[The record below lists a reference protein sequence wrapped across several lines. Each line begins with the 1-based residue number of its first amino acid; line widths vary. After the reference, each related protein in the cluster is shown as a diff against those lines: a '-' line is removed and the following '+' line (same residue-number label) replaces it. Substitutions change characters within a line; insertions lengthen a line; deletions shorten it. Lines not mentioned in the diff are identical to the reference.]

1 MWIAVGLFLRGSQ
14 RGGEVRLGVAFWP
27 GVGYSCSRMTTITA
41 QKRTLF
47 GKKSASLLAQG
58 FIPAEIYG
66 GGVENVHV
74 QIPSREFMKVFA
86 QAGHNEIV
94 TVDVEGKKYPALIHD
109 TQGDQFGQG
118 VVHVDFYQVRMD
130 QKLKAEV
137 PLRFV
142 GESPAVK
149 IGGVLVKAAEE
160 IEVEALPQNLPH
172 AIDVDLSRIAQ
183 IHESIHVKDLV
194 VPKDVR
200 IVSDLDMV
208 VATVTEQAV
217 EVEEAPAVTPA
228 EGEAP
233 AAAPQDAA
241 TQEADKK

>member
-1 MWIAVGLFLRGSQ
+1 
-14 RGGEVRLGVAFWP
+14 
-27 GVGYSCSRMTTITA
+27 MTMITA

-47 GKKSASLLAQG
+47 GKKSALLIAQG

-74 QIPSREFMKVFA
+74 QIPAREFIKIFS

-149 IGGVLVKAAEE
+149 VGGVLVKAAEE
-160 IEVEALPQNLPH
+160 IEVEALPQNLPR

-183 IHESIHVKDLV
+183 IHESIHVRDLV
-194 VPKDVR
+194 IPKDVR
-200 IVSDLDMV
+200 VISDLDMV

-217 EVEEAPAVTPA
+217 EVEETPVAAPA
-228 EGEAP
+228 EGEAS
-233 AAAPQDAA
+233 AVASPQDAA
-241 TQEADKK
+241 AQETDKK

>member
-1 MWIAVGLFLRGSQ
+1 
-14 RGGEVRLGVAFWP
+14 
-27 GVGYSCSRMTTITA
+27 MTTIIA
-41 QKRTLF
+41 QKRTAF
-47 GKKSASLLAQG
+47 GKKSASLVAQG
-58 FIPAEIYG
+58 LIPAEIYG

-74 QIPSREFMKVFA
+74 QIPAREFMKIFA

-109 TQGDQFGQG
+109 TQGDRFGQG

-137 PLRFV
+137 PLHFV

-149 IGGVLVKAAEE
+149 VGGVLVKAAEE
-160 IEVEALPQNLPH
+160 IEVEALPQNLPR

-183 IHESIHVKDLV
+183 VHESIHVRDLV
-194 VPKDVR
+194 IPKDVR
-200 IVSDLDMV
+200 VLSDLDMV

-217 EVEEAPAVTPA
+217 EVEEAPTAVPA
-228 EGEAP
+228 EGETP
-233 AAAPQDAA
+233 AVA
-241 TQEADKK
+241 TAQEQTAQETDKK

>member
-1 MWIAVGLFLRGSQ
+1 
-14 RGGEVRLGVAFWP
+14 
-27 GVGYSCSRMTTITA
+27 MTTIIA

-47 GKKSASLLAQG
+47 GKKSASLVAQG
-58 FIPAEIYG
+58 LVPAEIYG

-74 QIPSREFMKVFA
+74 QVLLREFMKVFA
-86 QAGHNEIV
+86 QAGHNEMV
-94 TVDVEGKKYPALIHD
+94 TVDVEGKKYSALIHD
-109 TQGDQFGQG
+109 TQGDRFGQG

-149 IGGVLVKAAEE
+149 VGGVLVKAAEE
-160 IEVEALPQNLPH
+160 IEVEALPQNLPR

-183 IHESIHVKDLV
+183 IHESIHVRDLV

-200 IVSDLDMV
+200 VLSDLDMV

-217 EVEEAPAVTPA
+217 EVEEAPVVAPT

-233 AAAPQDAA
+233 SAAASEGETAQA
-241 TQEADKK
+241 TDKK